1 MKTVVINICKL
12 SHSNIKLAFRM
23 SCVNI
28 NSKVINMTVIERYKT
43 ILRNPK
49 NITNLVYRLPV
60 NFV

>member
-1 MKTVVINICKL
+1 MKTVVINICEL

-23 SCVNI
+23 SCVNV